1 MILEESSVKRD
12 EHTRKYL
19 VSFILILGG
28 LSAFG
33 PLTIDMYLP
42 ALPLLAEDLNTTSSV
57 AQLSLTACLV
67 GLAVGQVLLGPYSD
81 IHGRKKPLIL
91 SLMVYSLASILC
103 VFTTSITLFILL
115 RFIQGFAG
123 SAGMVISRASL
134 RDLFSGAKLTKFF
147 SLLMLV
153 NGLAPILAPVVGGQI
168 LQFMS
173 WRGVFAVLAA
183 IGLVMLVSVFFGL
196 RESLASDRRK
206 TGGVKE
212 VIATYRL
219 LLRDRVFVGY
229 VLTQG
234 FVMAAMFAYISGST
248 FVLQETYGLT
258 PQMFSFVFALNG
270 VGIIL
275 ATQTT
280 GKLASYFRLETLLV
294 TGLSLAGTSSV
305 LLVLCSV
312 LQAPIFYI
320 CALLFFV
327 VASVGIVNTSLF
339 SLAMENQAEHAGT
352 ASALLGLLPFFLG
365 ALVAPLVGLG
375 NEAISMSVVIAICE
389 GIAIGS
395 YIRLVKT
402 A

>member
-1 MILEESSVKRD
+1 M
-12 EHTRKYL
+12 